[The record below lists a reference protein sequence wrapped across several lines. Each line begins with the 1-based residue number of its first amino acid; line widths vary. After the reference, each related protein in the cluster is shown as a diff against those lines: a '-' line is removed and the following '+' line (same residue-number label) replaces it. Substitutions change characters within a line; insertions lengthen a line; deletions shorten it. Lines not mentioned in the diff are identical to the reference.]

1 MSLAIGIFSGRIQG
15 KRSTI
20 MLWVALFLVLGGA
33 CAPLRAEEP
42 RPMLDREHAIDGWSM
57 AFFHPESEVRL
68 ARLRV
73 GRVRVDYEKRGFLR
87 VAWAPRLVLEDM
99 ELTVDDPEAWRV
111 FGPDL
116 IEALRRLRPDLPLRI
131 DGLRVAEGG
140 RLLVAEDARLETPE
154 RLRLRGVEAHEGSMP
169 PRKSE
174 RGLLWLSGPE
184 AGRATALD
192 FSPEPSAPA
201 SEAPVLS
208 P

>member
-1 MSLAIGIFSGRIQG
+1 
-15 KRSTI
+15 
-20 MLWVALFLVLGGA
+20 
-33 CAPLRAEEP
+33 
-42 RPMLDREHAIDGWSM
+42 M

-68 ARLRV
+68 ARVRV

-99 ELTVDDPEAWRV
+99 ELTVDDAEAWRV

-116 IEALRRLRPDLPLRI
+116 VDALRRLRPDLPLRI

-140 RLLVAEDARLETPE
+140 RLLIADGARLEAPD
-154 RLRLRGVEAHEGSMP
+154 RLRLSGWQLHAATSAA
-169 PRKSE
+169 RKWE

-184 AGRATALD
+184 AGRAATLD
-192 FSPEPSAPA
+192 SLPEPSAPA